1 MRKIALIEDD
11 ADLYALVK
19 YNLEKE
25 GFAVVG
31 AQTGRG
37 VIELCRRERPD
48 LVLLDIMLP
57 DSDGLEICKG
67 IRRHPELAHVPV
79 IFLTARA
86 SETDRIVGL
95 ELGANDY
102 IVKPFFVRE
111 LIARIKIQFRGQ
123 TTATKVLKSAALELD
138 RSRCE
143 ARLDGNLLTLTATEF
158 RLLEFLMSRPEVVF
172 SREQLLDAVW
182 GHDRAVTDRT
192 VDVYILRLRQK
203 IEADP
208 TNPLLIRSVR
218 GFGYSFNNAPQAQE
232 AEQQPSAAIAA
243 AAPVKHKSAHGKAGY
258 RFDLVFVFFHA
269 SHCGH
274 PRSGVKRRGEIVQSV
289 AASYGIHFDLA
300 VIGVAR
306 PT

>member
-25 GFAVVG
+25 GFAVIG

-37 VIELCRRERPD
+37 VIDLCRRERPD

-67 IRRHPELAHVPV
+67 IRQHPELAHVPV

-123 TTATKVLKSAALELD
+123 TSATRVLKAATLELD

-143 ARLDGNLLTLTATEF
+143 ARLDNSLLTLTATEF
-158 RLLEFLMSRPEVVF
+158 RLLEFLMSRPGVVF

-203 IEADP
+203 IESDP

-218 GFGYSFNNAPQAQE
+218 GFGYSFNSTPQPE
-232 AEQQPSAAIAA
+232 ETQQPSTAA
-243 AAPVKHKSAHGKAGY
+243 AT
-258 RFDLVFVFFHA
+258 
-269 SHCGH
+269 
-274 PRSGVKRRGEIVQSV
+274 
-289 AASYGIHFDLA
+289 AASQ
-300 VIGVAR
+300 
-306 PT
+306 